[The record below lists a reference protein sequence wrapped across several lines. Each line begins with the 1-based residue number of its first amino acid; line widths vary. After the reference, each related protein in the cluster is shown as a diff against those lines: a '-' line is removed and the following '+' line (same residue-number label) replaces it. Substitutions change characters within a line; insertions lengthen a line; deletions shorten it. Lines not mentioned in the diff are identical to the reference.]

1 MSDLKSALAGEDASA
16 DPGEAPGAR
25 AGFHEARRGDVQG
38 EPGGAAGERRGGGS
52 GSGSDE
58 DVVDADFEEIPED
71 ERKRS
76 AS

>member
-1 MSDLKSALAGEDASA
+1 MKL
-16 DPGEAPGAR
+16 GEAMYKASQE
-25 AGFHEARRGDVQG
+25 EAPTRR
-38 EPGGAAGERRGGGS
+38 RRRRQPPAPAPS
-52 GSGSDE
+52 E